1 MTAGVRWHLTCS
13 QTDAADTTEERIM
26 NDIDTNSG
34 DQEHAALPCFAW
46 WNGFDYVFGYQIK
59 LMRDL
64 WGIDF
69 SSRR

>member
-1 MTAGVRWHLTCS
+1 M
-13 QTDAADTTEERIM
+13 DAADTTEERIIM
-26 NDIDTNSG
+26 NNIDTNR
-34 DQEHAALPCFAW
+34 DHQEHTKLPCFAW
-46 WNGFDYVFGYQIK
+46 WHGFDYVFGYQIK